1 MSQISAVAT
10 HGGFSLFCSH
20 SGNWSEG
27 LQRVSL
33 YIKVIAYIVRGGK
46 TTGLADF
53 AQFVATDD
61 AGAAAFD
68 NWDQDNWGL
77 RDIVPNVAYCN
88 LTVFSFSALCPYFIF
103 DR

>member
-27 LQRVSL
+27 LQRVSR
-33 YIKVIAYIVRGGK
+33 YIKVIAYI
-46 TTGLADF
+46 DF
-53 AQFVATDD
+53 GQFVATDD